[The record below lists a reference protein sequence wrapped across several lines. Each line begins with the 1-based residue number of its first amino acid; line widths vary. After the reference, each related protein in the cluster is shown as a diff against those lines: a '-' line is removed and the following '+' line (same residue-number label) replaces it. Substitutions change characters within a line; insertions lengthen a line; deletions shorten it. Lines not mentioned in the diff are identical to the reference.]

1 MTGEATHCWIMVL
14 DIENFSTRPDPVQRS
29 LRGTMYEVLEAALA
43 RAGVELGDISF
54 EDRGDGVLMIVSG
67 AVAPAALVGPFVREL
82 DEELVQCARMFSRA
96 YAMRFRLA
104 LHQGLVTKDPQGW
117 SGDAV
122 NTACRLVDAGPLREV
137 LSAAESSRM
146 VFVVSDE
153 IYRGLVRHAHRG
165 IDPAAYLRMPFAAKH
180 GLTIES
186 WVTVPGLP
194 APPGLTATAPP
205 AGARRGGRSAQAQPP
220 GQSGRARGSGREQRD
235 RSGGSGG
242 QPHSS
247 GPGEAREAREVQDVQ
262 DVPEAQAA
270 PPSSPAPP
278 TVSFTAGVVHGDQVA
293 GNKTVSYG
301 TSRPERR
308 P

>member
-1 MTGEATHCWIMVL
+1 MVL

-29 LRGTMYEVLEAALA
+29 LRGTMYEVLEAALT
-43 RAGVELGDISF
+43 RAGVELGAISF

-67 AVAPAALVGPFVREL
+67 AVAPAALVGAFVREL

-104 LHQGLVTKDPQGW
+104 LHQGLVTRDPQGW

-122 NTACRLVDAGPLREV
+122 NMACRLVDAGPLREV

-180 GLTIES
+180 GLAIES

-194 APPGLTATAPP
+194 APPGLPATPP
-205 AGARRGGRSAQAQPP
+205 AAGRRGGRAAQGSPSARAQ
-220 GQSGRARGSGREQRD
+220 GGGREQRD
-235 RSGGSGG
+235 RGGPAPAPAP
-242 QPHSS
+242 Q
-247 GPGEAREAREVQDVQ
+247 
-262 DVPEAQAA
+262 EAQAA
-270 PPSSPAPP
+270 PPAGPVPP
-278 TVSFTAGVVHGDQVA
+278 SVSFTAGVVHGDQVA

-301 TSRPERR
+301 TSRPER

>member
-29 LRGTMYEVLEAALA
+29 LRGTMYEVLEAALT
-43 RAGVELGDISF
+43 RAGVELEDIAF

-67 AVAPAALVGPFVREL
+67 AVAPVALVGPFVREL
-82 DEELVQCARMFSRA
+82 DEELVRCARMFSRA

-104 LHQGLVTKDPQGW
+104 LHQGLVTPDPQGW

-122 NTACRLVDAGPLREV
+122 NMACRLVDADPLREV

-146 VFVVSDE
+146 AFVVSDE

-194 APPGLTATAPP
+194 APPVP
-205 AGARRGGRSAQAQPP
+205 AVGGPKAGTRGGARSAQGAPP
-220 GQSGRARGSGREQRD
+220 RRARASGRDLPAPR
-235 RSGGSGG
+235 
-242 QPHSS
+242 
-247 GPGEAREAREVQDVQ
+247 PGEAGGAGEEG
-262 DVPEAQAA
+262 EAQGAPGPVPSGPV
-270 PPSSPAPP
+270 PPS
-278 TVSFTAGVVHGDQVA
+278 VSFTAGVVHGDQVA
-293 GNKTVSYG
+293 GDKTVTYG
-301 TSRPERR
+301 TSRPER